1 VKLALIALSFLS
13 VTEVYAGQCANALT
27 SPWVKVEFSVQNDKP
42 GENPRLMRIKGNG
55 PRTGTATVVSEEK
68 LKELT
73 FMLAKEPY
81 AYQYPEEGCFMRAH
95 MMAKKLE
102 SLGILSAKV
111 FAWGSNFENTLR
123 IKNPYT
129 LKWNYWRY
137 HIAVSLVLKTSEGE
151 YVPMIIDPSL
161 SFEPLTVAEW
171 FQLMLPTRA
180 SELNP
185 PMQRVRL
192 KVTDRYEYYP
202 PGYPDFNSDQFFYEE
217 KKDWSD
223 KDTYKALTDLEFYS
237 SFVNPSRKEHW
248 KNRLRAPAHES
259 AEPLSTVMLTPD
271 WIHEERDSLW
281 VGFAGKSAYYRIV
294 KQRPGWE
301 QLSAR
306 IREARARAQAVQ
318 VTIEAH
324 SLEIKN

>member
-1 VKLALIALSFLS
+1 
-13 VTEVYAGQCANALT
+13 
-27 SPWVKVEFSVQNDKP
+27 
-42 GENPRLMRIKGNG
+42 MRIKGNG
-55 PRTGTATVVSEEK
+55 PRTGIASVVSEEK

-95 MMAKKLE
+95 LMAKKLE
-102 SLGILSAKV
+102 SVGILSAKV

-129 LKWNYWRY
+129 FEWNYWRY
-137 HIAVSLVLKTSEGE
+137 HIAVSVVLKTAAGE

-161 SFEPLTVAEW
+161 SFNPLTMAEW
-171 FQLMLPTRA
+171 FQLMLPSRA
-180 SELNP
+180 AELNP
-185 PMQRVRL
+185 PVQRVRL
-192 KVTDRYEYYP
+192 KVTERYEYQP

-217 KKDWSD
+217 KKNWSD
-223 KDTYKALTDLEFYS
+223 QDTYKALKDLEFYS
-237 SFVNPSRKEHW
+237 SFVNPSRKENW
-248 KNRLRAPAHES
+248 ENRVRAPSSQHSES
-259 AEPLSTVMLTPD
+259 LTTERLTPD
-271 WIHEERDSLW
+271 WMHDERDSVW

-306 IREARARAQAVQ
+306 IKDARVRAQAIS
-318 VTIEAH
+318 VTIDTNT
-324 SLEIKN
+324 LELK